1 MKDEDDKQLITGKNK
16 FFTNK
21 VGLKHEGGSMGEK
34 LMHSI
39 IPQDDIE
46 TNSSAFLKKKS
57 HTNLNMGKVDGN
69 SPDKDKKNK
78 KLSKM
83 MSEEKNLKVNLDVNV
98 KINLKINPKE
108 RKDIREQI

>member
-1 MKDEDDKQLITGKNK
+1 
-16 FFTNK
+16 
-21 VGLKHEGGSMGEK
+21 MGEK

-46 TNSSAFLKKKS
+46 TNASAFLKKKS

-83 MSEEKNLKVNLDVNV
+83 MS
-98 KINLKINPKE
+98 
-108 RKDIREQI
+108 

>member
-1 MKDEDDKQLITGKNK
+1 
-16 FFTNK
+16 
-21 VGLKHEGGSMGEK
+21 MGEK

-57 HTNLNMGKVDGN
+57 HTNLNMGKVDGI

-83 MSEEKNLKVNLDVNV
+83 MS
-98 KINLKINPKE
+98 
-108 RKDIREQI
+108 